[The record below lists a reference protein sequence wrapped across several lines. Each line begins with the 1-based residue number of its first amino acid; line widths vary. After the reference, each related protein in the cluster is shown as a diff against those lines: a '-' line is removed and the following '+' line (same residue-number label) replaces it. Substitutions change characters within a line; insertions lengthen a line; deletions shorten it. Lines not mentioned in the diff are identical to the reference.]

1 MHEPFSVLQYC
12 VPVRPCGQPCRKP
25 TLQSLQFV
33 SMQATPR
40 TSALQGWDSVEGALA
55 EHVLDMPALPA
66 EHVGVVHARVCV
78 PLRSQV
84 PTCVCMHVPHAP
96 HEVAPHAAPVGLAAH
111 PWVSTIGVVAH
122 VPLAQTEVVTV
133 RVCVPVV
140 PQVAPTE
147 QSDQG
152 VIVGSAHVIPSVTR
166 VQSMDSLL
174 VVSTHAPDAH
184 AEVVTVRVWWPSVVQ
199 GSVPKS
205 HAPNSPYAG
214 AAHCRPSVDARVQ
227 ASLSVVGGRAMQV
240 PREHV

>member
-1 MHEPFSVLQYC
+1 MPEL
-12 VPVRPCGQPCRKP
+12 
-25 TLQSLQFV
+25 
-33 SMQATPR
+33 
-40 TSALQGWDSVEGALA
+40 GA
-55 EHVLDMPALPA
+55 EQ
-66 EHVGVVHARVCV
+66 VGVVHVRVCV

-84 PTCVCMHVPHAP
+84 PTCVCMQAPHAP
-96 HEVAPHAAPVGLAAH
+96 HEVAPHAAPVGLAEHA
-111 PWVSTIGVVAH
+111 WVSTIGVVVH
-122 VPLAQTEVVTV
+122 VPLAHTELVTV
-133 RVCVPVV
+133 RLCVPVA

-205 HAPNSPYAG
+205 HALKSPYAG
-214 AAHCRPSVDARVQ
+214 AAHWRPSIDARVH
-227 ASLSVVGGRAMQV
+227 ASLSIVAGRAMQV